1 MSLSWCF
8 GDLLYIFSL
17 LTDNIKYK
25 IIRFFTKLNFDIDTF
40 TKTLNMLKT
49 LRNRV
54 AHNNV
59 IFNYKYTKNLKA
71 IKRFM
76 VKNNIKFNKS
86 TNINIGNIVN
96 IIDKFLPSNSQL
108 SDIVNKT
115 LKKKIENNKN
125 FLKESKNYIKIE
137 FFE

>member
-1 MSLSWCF
+1 
-8 GDLLYIFSL
+8 
-17 LTDNIKYK
+17 
-25 IIRFFTKLNFDIDTF
+25 
-40 TKTLNMLKT
+40 MLKT

-59 IFNYKYTKNLKA
+59 IFNYKYNQNSKA
-71 IKRFM
+71 IKKFM
-76 VKNNIKFNKS
+76 VNNNIKFNKS

-125 FLKESKNYIKIE
+125 FLKESKDYIKLE
-137 FFE
+137 FFQ

>member
-1 MSLSWCF
+1 
-8 GDLLYIFSL
+8 
-17 LTDNIKYK
+17 
-25 IIRFFTKLNFDIDTF
+25 
-40 TKTLNMLKT
+40 MLKT

-71 IKRFM
+71 IKKFM
-76 VKNNIKFNKS
+76 VNNNIKFNKS

-108 SDIVNKT
+108 SNVVNKT
-115 LKKKIENNKN
+115 LKDKIENNEN
-125 FLKESKNYIKIE
+125 FLKESKDYIKLE
-137 FFE
+137 FFQ